1 MDFRTRKSRGPKSV
15 TILEVHNLNKRFG
28 GLQAVGDVSF
38 SVQHGSIKAL
48 IGPNGAGK
56 TTLFN
61 LLSGILPPDSGTVR
75 FSDANVQG
83 LQPYQVAA
91 KGMSRTFQ
99 HIRLFPHMTALEN
112 IMIGRHMHSRTGFL
126 AGMLSLPWTRKE
138 EKAVRERSLAIMA
151 FLGIAD
157 FADTEA
163 TSLAYGQQ
171 RILELGR
178 ALACD
183 PKLLLLDEPA
193 AGLNMRET
201 AEMAKLISRIR
212 DTGIT
217 VLLVEHDMSLVMNIS
232 DEIVVLSYG
241 QKIADDK
248 PLAIQ
253 KNPEVIRVYLGE
265 EDA

>member
-1 MDFRTRKSRGPKSV
+1 MSL
-15 TILEVHNLNKRFG
+15 LEVRDLNKRFG
-28 GLQAVGDVSF
+28 GLQAVGSVGF
-38 SVQHGSIKAL
+38 SVKEGAIKAL

-61 LLSGILPPDSGTVR
+61 LLSGVLPPDSGTIR
-75 FSDANVQG
+75 FLDSDIHG

-99 HIRLFPHMTALEN
+99 HIRLFTHMTVLEN
-112 IMIGRHMHSRTGFL
+112 IMIGRHMHSRAGFL
-126 AGMLSLPWTRKE
+126 AGMMNLPWTKKE
-138 EKAVRERSLAIMA
+138 EKAVRDRAFEIME
-151 FLGIAD
+151 FLGLTA

-171 RILELGR
+171 RILEIGR
-178 ALACD
+178 ALACE

-217 VLLVEHDMSLVMNIS
+217 ILLVEHDMSLVMKIS

-241 QKIADDK
+241 QKIADDV

-253 KNPEVIRVYLGE
+253 KNPEVIKVYLGE

>member
-1 MDFRTRKSRGPKSV
+1 VTVLSV
-15 TILEVHNLNKRFG
+15 QGLSKRFG
-28 GLQAVGDVSF
+28 GLQAVNDVSF
-38 SVQHGSIKAL
+38 DVAEGTVKAL

-61 LLSGILPPDSGTVR
+61 IVSGLIRPDGGSVVFGG
-75 FSDANVQG
+75 SPVQG
-83 LQPYQVAA
+83 LRPHQIAA
-91 KGMSRTFQ
+91 RGMARTFQ
-99 HIRLFPHMTALEN
+99 HIKLFPKMTVLEN
-112 IMIGRHMHSRTGFL
+112 IMVGRHVHSRAGFI
-126 AGMLSLPWTRKE
+126 AGMLNLPFTWKE
-138 EKAVRERSLAIMA
+138 EKGIREKSIEIMN
-151 FLGIAD
+151 FLGIAG

-171 RILELGR
+171 RIAELGR
-178 ALACD
+178 ALAGE

-201 AEMAKLISRIR
+201 AEMGRLISRIR
-212 DTGIT
+212 DRGVT

-232 DEIVVLSYG
+232 DEVIVLSYG

-253 KNPEVIRVYLGE
+253 KNREVVRVYLGE
-265 EDA
+265 EDAENQKP

>member
-1 MDFRTRKSRGPKSV
+1 MNLLSV
-15 TILEVHNLNKRFG
+15 EGLSKRFG
-28 GLQAVGDVSF
+28 GLQAVGDVTF
-38 SVQHGSIKAL
+38 SVPEGSIKAL

-61 LLSGILPPDSGTVR
+61 LISGVIPSDSGTIIFR
-75 FSDANVQG
+75 GQAVQG
-83 LQPYQVAA
+83 LRPWQIAGR
-91 KGMSRTFQ
+91 GMARTFQ
-99 HIRLFPHMTALEN
+99 HIRLFPKMTALEN
-112 IMIGRHMHSRTGFL
+112 IMIGRHTHSRAGFI
-126 AGMLSLPWTRKE
+126 AGMLNLPFTWKE
-138 EKAVRERSLAIMA
+138 ERAIREKGLAIME
-151 FLGIAD
+151 FLGISGLENSD
-157 FADTEA
+157 A

-178 ALACD
+178 ALACE

-201 AEMAKLISRIR
+201 AEMARLVTRIR

-232 DEIVVLSYG
+232 DEIIVLSYG

-253 KNPEVIRVYLGE
+253 KNLEVIRVYLGE